1 MRCYKAWQL
10 LHAKLISLLR
20 AEGQEAMRVIFIVL
34 VIFNLLLLGAGN
46 DWFGPILP
54 LLSRTEN
61 PAGAL
66 QASALRI
73 ITSEVT
79 TGKDPAALNKPPS
92 AAVDLSTAPPPAS
105 VPPARAESVPLLS
118 CLQWSSVSEDE
129 ITNTEATLATLKL
142 GRKLVKMV
150 EPDVSQWAVVLGPF
164 VDRPTAERKREEVK
178 RRGVKDFAII
188 ENIRGRYVSPGVF
201 SSRDNA
207 QARLDELAEKGVDSA
222 RIDSRVV
229 ATAGRTILQIRDID
243 ADLQAQLNTR
253 GLLQSSYGWVKCK
266 T

>member
-1 MRCYKAWQL
+1 MRCYKVWQL
-10 LHAKLISLLR
+10 LHAKLIFLLR

-46 DWFGPILP
+46 GWFGPILP

-73 ITSEVT
+73 TAPEITTE
-79 TGKDPAALNKPPS
+79 KDPDDQAPIVG
-92 AAVDLSTAPPPAS
+92 VDLSTQPTPAPL
-105 VPPARAESVPLLS
+105 PPARAEPLPLLS
-118 CLQWSSVSEDE
+118 CLQWSGVNEDE
-129 ITNTEATLATLKL
+129 IKNTEATLATLNL

-188 ENIRGRYVSPGVF
+188 ENIRGRYVSLGVF
-201 SSRDNA
+201 STRANA
-207 QARLDELAEKGVDSA
+207 QARVDELADKGVSA
-222 RIDSRVV
+222 RIDTRVV

-243 ADLQAQLNTR
+243 ANLQTQLNTR
-253 GLLQSSYGWVKCK
+253 GLLQSSYGWIKCK